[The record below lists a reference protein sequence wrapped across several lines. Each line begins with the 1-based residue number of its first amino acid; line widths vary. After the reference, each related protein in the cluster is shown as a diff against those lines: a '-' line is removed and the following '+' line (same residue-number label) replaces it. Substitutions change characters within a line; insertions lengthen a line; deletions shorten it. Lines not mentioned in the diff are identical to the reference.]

1 MILVVLKCER
11 LMVEEL
17 LGIIPTDIRQPMD
30 MRQVIIRIVDASR
43 LEEFKPLY
51 GLGLITA
58 WAHIHGMI

>member
-1 MILVVLKCER
+1 
-11 LMVEEL
+11 MVEEL